1 MFESPKSHL
10 TSINFEYL
18 FSAGGGPVKTAL
30 TPHRLTGLG
39 YQPFTLEI
47 RVRVPLG
54 SLKMHSAI
62 YFLYILSELQ
72 KGSGSNPDDS
82 PLWGSWCNGSTKKDA
97 SWICLYSSVGK
108 SAPLIR
114 ERSLVQI
121 QFQVLAGKSNGRS
134 LAS

>member
-1 MFESPKSHL
+1 MFDSPWSHF
-10 TSINFEYL
+10 IRYYL
-18 FSAGGGPVKTAL
+18 FPLLEAKASYSGPVVK
-30 TPHRLTGLG
+30 RLRRR
-39 YQPFTLEI
+39 PFTAKAW
-47 RVRVPLG
+47 VRFPSG

-82 PLWGSWCNGSTKKDA
+82 LYGGHGVMGALKKDA